1 MKTVRLLL
9 TIAVSWTLLSCNDTP
24 YHPKLTL
31 INNSSDT
38 ILYVNN
44 LDVPSLGYV
53 SQIVNPS
60 YYRYFCYSVLLPQ
73 EEEQIPLSFLNSELK
88 KNCDTTLFTIFFVD
102 LETARNN
109 SWNVIRDSSLYKKRF
124 EGIIND
130 NDTIISYP

>member
-1 MKTVRLLL
+1 MKTARLLL

-38 ILYVNN
+38 ILYVSN
-44 LDVPSLGYV
+44 LDVPSLDYM

-73 EEEQIPLSFLNSELK
+73 EEEQISLSFLNSELK
-88 KNCDTTLFTIFFVD
+88 KNCDTNLFTIFFVD

-124 EGIIND
+124 EGIIHD